1 MHMPYIVKTIIT
13 ALIAIFMQTSVI
25 NTATTTPAEAADVFL
40 KALKA
45 QDSKEMERYMDNAYV
60 NFLCNAEGDE
70 KMLGKMSD
78 AIFDNFEYEIEIVK
92 QKNKSAVAK
101 VMIKSN
107 DFSKVMDKY
116 KKESY
121 DYIMENLYE
130 KEIGDKEALNAKCLE
145 LYVAEIEKAAESD
158 KRIEREVFVPM
169 TDNGYYGWNIIVT
182 DEFMESVLGGLE
194 VPEN

>member
-1 MHMPYIVKTIIT
+1 MPYIVKTIIT
-13 ALIAIFMQTSVI
+13 ALIAVFMQTSVI
-25 NTATTTPAEAADVFL
+25 NMATTTPAEAADDFL
-40 KALKA
+40 KALKS
-45 QDSKEMERYMDNAYV
+45 QDDKEMERYMDNTYV
-60 NFLCNAEGDE
+60 NFLCNAEGDD

-101 VMIKSN
+101 VVIKSN

-158 KRIEREVFVPM
+158 KRVEREVFVPM

-194 VPEN
+194 VPENK

>member
-1 MHMPYIVKTIIT
+1 MPYIVKTIIT

-25 NTATTTPAEAADVFL
+25 NMATTTPAEAADDFL

-45 QDSKEMERYMDNAYV
+45 QDDKEMERYMDNAYV

-70 KMLGKMSD
+70 KMLSKMSD

-182 DEFMESVLGGLE
+182 DEFMESVLGDLE

>member
-1 MHMPYIVKTIIT
+1 MPYIVKTIIT

-130 KEIGDKEALNAKCLE
+130 KEIGDKEVLNAKCLE

>member
-1 MHMPYIVKTIIT
+1 MPYIVKTIIT
-13 ALIAIFMQTSVI
+13 ALIAVFMQTSVI
-25 NTATTTPAEAADVFL
+25 NMATTTPAEAADDFL
-40 KALKA
+40 KALKS
-45 QDSKEMERYMDNAYV
+45 QDGKEMERYMDNTYV
-60 NFLCNAEGDE
+60 NFLCNAEGDD

-116 KKESY
+116 KKVSY

-145 LYVAEIEKAAESD
+145 LYVAEIENAAKSD

>member
-1 MHMPYIVKTIIT
+1 MPYIVKTIIT
-13 ALIAIFMQTSVI
+13 ALIAVFMQTSVI
-25 NTATTTPAEAADVFL
+25 NMATTTPAEAADDFL
-40 KALKA
+40 KALKS
-45 QDSKEMERYMDNAYV
+45 QDDKEMERYMDNTYV
-60 NFLCNAEGDE
+60 NFLCNAEGDD

-116 KKESY
+116 KKVSY

-158 KRIEREVFVPM
+158 KRVEREVFVPM

>member
-1 MHMPYIVKTIIT
+1 MPYIVKTIIT

-25 NTATTTPAEAADVFL
+25 NMATTTPAEAADDFL

-45 QDSKEMERYMDNAYV
+45 QDGKEMERYMDNAYV

-130 KEIGDKEALNAKCLE
+130 KEIGDKEALNGKCLE

>member
-1 MHMPYIVKTIIT
+1 MPYIVKTIIT
-13 ALIAIFMQTSVI
+13 ALIAVFMQTSVI
-25 NTATTTPAEAADVFL
+25 NMATTTPAEAADDFL
-40 KALKA
+40 KALKS
-45 QDSKEMERYMDNAYV
+45 QDDKEMERYMDNTYV
-60 NFLCNAEGDE
+60 NFLCNAEGDD

-182 DEFMESVLGGLE
+182 DEFMESVLGGLK

>member
-1 MHMPYIVKTIIT
+1 MPYIVKTIIT

-25 NTATTTPAEAADVFL
+25 NMATTTPAEAADDFL

-45 QDSKEMERYMDNAYV
+45 QDAKVMERYMDNAYI
-60 NFLCNAEGDE
+60 NFLCNANDT
-70 KMLGKMSD
+70 D
-78 AIFDNFEYEIEIVK
+78 AKAVDKIAGAVFENFEYDIEIVK

-116 KKESY
+116 RKESY

-145 LYVAEIEKAAESD
+145 MYVAEVEKAAESD
-158 KRIEREVFVPM
+158 KLIEKEVFVPM

-182 DEFMESVLGGLE
+182 DEFMESVLGNLE
-194 VPEN
+194 MPAK

>member
-1 MHMPYIVKTIIT
+1 MPYIVKTIIT

-25 NTATTTPAEAADVFL
+25 NMATTTPAEAADDFL

-45 QDSKEMERYMDNAYV
+45 QDGKEMERYMDNAYV

-130 KEIGDKEALNAKCLE
+130 KEIGDKEVLNAKCLE

-169 TDNGYYGWNIIVT
+169 TDNGYYDWNIIVT

>member
-1 MHMPYIVKTIIT
+1 MPYIVKTIIT
-13 ALIAIFMQTSVI
+13 ALIAMFMQTSVI
-25 NTATTTPAEAADVFL
+25 NMATTTPAEAADDFL

-45 QDSKEMERYMDNAYV
+45 QDVKVMERYMDNTYI
-60 NFLCNAEGDE
+60 NFLCNAGE
-70 KMLGKMSD
+70 SD
-78 AIFDNFEYEIEIVK
+78 AEAVDEIADAVFENFEYEIEIVK

-101 VMIKSN
+101 VMIKNN

-116 KKESY
+116 EKESY

-145 LYVAEIEKAAESD
+145 IYVAEVEKAAGSD
-158 KRIEREVFVPM
+158 KLIEKEVFVPM

-182 DEFMESVLGGLE
+182 DEFMESVLGNLE
-194 VPEN
+194 MPTE

>member
-1 MHMPYIVKTIIT
+1 MPYIVKTIIT

-25 NTATTTPAEAADVFL
+25 NMATTTPAEAADDFL

-45 QDSKEMERYMDNAYV
+45 QDGKEMERYMDNAYV

-130 KEIGDKEALNAKCLE
+130 KEIGDKEALNDRQRLLWLE
-145 LYVAEIEKAAESD
+145 YNSD
-158 KRIEREVFVPM
+158 RRI
-169 TDNGYYGWNIIVT
+169 YGI
-182 DEFMESVLGGLE
+182 S
-194 VPEN
+194 PRRP

>member
-1 MHMPYIVKTIIT
+1 MPYIVKTIIT
-13 ALIAIFMQTSVI
+13 ALIAVFMQTSVI
-25 NTATTTPAEAADVFL
+25 NMATTTPAEAADDFL
-40 KALKA
+40 KALKS
-45 QDSKEMERYMDNAYV
+45 QDDKEMERYMDNTYV
-60 NFLCNAEGDE
+60 NFLCNAEGDD

-130 KEIGDKEALNAKCLE
+130 KEIGDKEALNTKCLE